1 MGIYG
6 KVRVWIHNFLTART
20 QEILANGTKSSASN
34 VNSGVPKGTVLVSML
49 FIIMINDLS
58 ESVQD
63 SLVSLF
69 ADDTRVTR
77 IIKKED
83 DLEKLQDDLDRVY

>member
-1 MGIYG
+1 MGING
-6 KVRVWIHNFLTART
+6 KLGIWIHNFLTART
-20 QEILANGTKSSASN
+20 QEILANGAKSAASN
-34 VNSGVPKGTVLVSML
+34 VKSGVPQGTVLGPML

-58 ESVQD
+58 DSAED
-63 SLVSLF
+63 SLVSMF

-77 IIKKED
+77 IIREED